1 MAQHYKND
9 DWHRFLTWKYISRL
23 LVALVGLMIA
33 WELVTFAQIYQE
45 KVQVEKQLEVLK
57 EQNAKLEAEKEE
69 LSDPKTIEQV
79 ARKELGLV
87 KPGEMPYVK

>member
-1 MAQHYKND
+1 MAQQYNKE

-23 LVALVGLMIA
+23 LIGLVGLMIA
-33 WELVTFAQIYQE
+33 WELVAFAQIYQE

-57 EQNAKLEAEKEE
+57 EQNAQLEAEKEE